1 MKAKHIIT
9 TTCGIILGGIF
20 VAQNAGA
27 TVTYQGSSDLQF
39 TWGAGSLD
47 VSLSSNSFV
56 ISDLAPGTSKN
67 SNEVVATVTTN
78 NATGYTLSATV
89 GNSSN
94 NSTELR
100 RNGTDTA
107 NKFLMTSD
115 NASSLTSGTWGCR
128 YKVDSSNY
136 GNYRALSTSGGVV
149 VNKTVDN
156 IGTAATGYAG
166 TSNTTLQVGANA
178 ASNQSSGEY
187 TNAMNFQVVVNP

>member
-1 MKAKHIIT
+1 M
-9 TTCGIILGGIF
+9 GGIF

-39 TWGAGSLD
+39 TWGAGSLE
-47 VSLSSNSFV
+47 VSLSSNNFV

-67 SNEVVATVTTN
+67 SNEIVATVTTN

-136 GNYRALSTSGGVV
+136 GNYRALSTSDGTNNGVV

-187 TNAMNFQVVVNP
+187 TNVVNFKVVVNP

>member
-9 TTCGIILGGIF
+9 TTCGILLGGIF

-47 VSLSSNSFV
+47 VSLSSNNFV

-67 SNEVVATVTTN
+67 SNEIVATVTTN

-115 NASSLTSGTWGCR
+115 NASSLASGTWGCR
-128 YKVDSSNY
+128 YKVDGSNY
-136 GNYRALSTSGGVV
+136 GNYKALSTSERVV

-187 TNAMNFQVVVNP
+187 TNVMNFQVVVNP